1 MIKKLS
7 IVVAGLALAFQ
18 VANNPLQAQSTAE
31 GLRALDNEQYSSAR
45 TIFQSLVNAKAS
57 PETHFYLGYFYNRI
71 GKPDSANISFNK
83 GLALDPKFAFNELG
97 LGNSDLQNGNR
108 AAAQE
113 HFTKA
118 LTISKGKNPDIMYF
132 IADAW
137 LRAPKGTK
145 DPVEAIK
152 LLDQAILKNPKRVD
166 YFVLRGD
173 AFGEQNDGSQAVA
186 NFNQALNIEPENV
199 KVMVRKGKFYE
210 RAKNYTEA
218 AKLYRE
224 SIAKDPKY
232 AIAYKELG
240 EVLYLA
246 KRYDE
251 ALQNYE
257 QYINI
262 SDKNQTSMLLY
273 AEFLIRSKKY
283 PQSVAVITDLKAKDP
298 NNPLLYRGLAFTQFE
313 TGDFKGA
320 KENLAYYF
328 EKQTDKSKITA
339 NDSLYSGKIGL
350 KSGGDTLASV
360 NMIADVVKR
369 DTSKADEAK
378 IMAKELFDAKAYIP
392 AAVLYKAVTDNV
404 KKLNNLDYYNLG
416 RSYYYAN
423 DYVNSDAT
431 FAKNY
436 EMFPTFYTALYYQ
449 ALSQY
454 LKDKDGSQGLAV
466 PYFEQYI
473 EKETDKVKYKPYFVR
488 AYNACGSYYS
498 TIKKNKAK
506 SIDFFT
512 KALEVDPN
520 NAPAK
525 EGLKFAATI
534 K

>member
-1 MIKKLS
+1 MKKLS
-7 IVVAGLALAFQ
+7 LALASLALAFQ
-18 VANNPLQAQSTAE
+18 IGNNPLQAQTTAE
-31 GLRALDNEQYSSAR
+31 GIRALDNEQYSSAR
-45 TIFQSLVNAKAS
+45 TIFQSLVAAKAN
-57 PETHFYLGYFYNRI
+57 PETYFYLGYFYNRI
-71 GKPDSANISFNK
+71 GKPDSANLSFNK
-83 GLALDPKFAFNELG
+83 GIALEPKFAFNEVG
-97 LGNSDLQNGNR
+97 LGSSDLQNGNKST
-108 AAAQE
+108 AQE
-113 HFTKA
+113 HFAKA
-118 LTISKGKNPDIMYF
+118 LTLSKGKNPDVMYF

-186 NFNQALNIEPENV
+186 NFNQALNIEPDNV

-218 AKLYRE
+218 VKLYKE

-257 QYINI
+257 QYITI

-283 PQSVAVITDLKAKDP
+283 PQAVAVITDLKAKDP
-298 NNPLLYRGLAFTQFE
+298 KNPLLYRGLAYTQYE

-328 EKQTDKSKITA
+328 EKQTDKSKISAT
-339 NDSLYSGKIGL
+339 DSLYSGKIGI
-350 KSGGDTLASV
+350 KAGGDTLASC
-360 NMIADVVKR
+360 NTIAEVLRR
-369 DTSKADEAK
+369 DTTKADDVK
-378 IMAKELFDAKAYIP
+378 LLAKELFDVKAYIP
-392 AAVLYKAVTDNV
+392 AAVLYKSITDNV

-423 DYVNSDAT
+423 DYVNADAT
-431 FAKNY
+431 FAKNF
-436 EMFPTFYTALYYQ
+436 EMFPTFSTALYYQ

-466 PYFEQYI
+466 PFFEQYI

-506 SIDFFT
+506 SIEFFT